1 MATPNAT
8 ETLQPSRT
16 TKSGISL
23 ESFEDV
29 KLFKLVPATAPVT
42 SVQDALTRLGN
53 DHAKLLAIIHSGLQA
68 ETVNAARQDDSGW
81 LKIDENGKDTSETF
95 EGSLVSSDILNPFVL
110 AMSRVNPATV
120 LRAGKEV
127 EITWDECQSP
137 EEKRAVKD
145 ATLEMIRTTP
155 RIVANLKKKMEAASK
170 AE

>member
-1 MATPNAT
+1 MTPNVELA
-8 ETLQPSRT
+8 PSRT

-23 ESFEDV
+23 ESFDDV
-29 KLFKLVPATAPVT
+29 KLFKFVPATPAVT
-42 SVQDALTRLGN
+42 SVQDALSRLGN
-53 DHAKLLAIIHSGLQA
+53 DHAKLLSIIHSGLQA
-68 ETVNAARQDDSGW
+68 EAVSSARNDDSNW
-81 LKIDENGKDTSETF
+81 LMIDENGKDTDQTF
-95 EGSLVSSDILNPFVL
+95 SGSLVSSDILNPFVL

-120 LRAGKEV
+120 LRNGKEV

-170 AE
+170 SE